1 MVLFLQL
8 DITLNFKTMKI
19 ISFLFLSIIL
29 FSSCRPKSID
39 IDVNS
44 ATPKLVAFTHIIPD
58 NIMIVAL
65 TKSFSMLEG
74 NTVDSIQNLLVS
86 GASVQLKFNNQVF
99 DFYELSPGIYAS
111 YSSAFQTNGEYEFTA
126 TFGNETI
133 TSTTTMLPKVAF
145 TSVIPTIEKT
155 KTDTTTYITI
165 NFTDNNA
172 TENWYLLN
180 FYKKQPT
187 SVGADIV
194 NYFNN
199 GNNTLAKTLLVSDKE
214 FDHIY
219 QNKIKLPE
227 LYHKDSIVVTLSN
240 INEGY
245 FNYLGYRI
253 GHGNIFTELNLE
265 PLNYPTNIK
274 NGYGFFNTHFPDV
287 KYFDLG
293 DY

>member
-1 MVLFLQL
+1 M
-8 DITLNFKTMKI
+8 KKI
-19 ISFLFLSIIL
+19 IFSLFIVSLIV
-29 FSSCRPKSID
+29 SCRPKPID
-39 IDVNS
+39 IQVDS
-44 ATPKLVAFTHIIPD
+44 AAPKLVAFTHVIPD

-74 NTVDSIQNLLVS
+74 NTADSIQNLLVS

-145 TSVIPTIEKT
+145 KSVIPTIEKT
-155 KTDTTTYITI
+155 KTDTTTYITV
-165 NFTDNNA
+165 NFTDISG
-172 TENWYLLN
+172 TDNWYLLN
-180 FYKKQPT
+180 FYKKQPVSSGT
-187 SVGADIV
+187 DIV

-199 GNNTLAKTLLVSDKE
+199 GNNTIAKTILVSDKE
-214 FDHIY
+214 FDHTY
-219 QNKIKLPE
+219 QNKIKIPE
-227 LYHKDSIVVTLSN
+227 FYHKDSIVVTLSN
-240 INEGY
+240 INEDY

-274 NGYGFFNTHFPDV
+274 NGYGFFNTHFPDI
-287 KYFDLG
+287 KYFDLSV
-293 DY
+293 Y